1 MPPWRSRP
9 SVIPLLG
16 STFLSQSGSAW
27 NRLGYDGRKNAIERI
42 TTTPSS
48 ANRPPTFFMPASLV
62 HHSLFFIIRPEPC
75 DVVALNFDLR
85 VVSDLKRHGLPAQVG
100 DGPPEAG
107 RGDDLV
113 PLLQGLQHGFEL
125 LLASLMRKDQQ
136 EIEDHED
143 QDERHQGQPRAPRP
157 APSRRSLRPGHG
169 VQQPHPCPSPHDAGA
184 RTSSVPTVATS
195 PHSAAT
201 PARRA

>member
-85 VVSDLKRHGLPAQVG
+85 VVSDLK
-100 DGPPEAG
+100 
-107 RGDDLV
+107 
-113 PLLQGLQHGFEL
+113 LQGLQHGFEL
-125 LLASLMRKDQQ
+125 LLASLLSKDQL
-136 EIEDHED
+136 EIEYHED

-157 APSRRSLRPGHG
+157 APSRRSLR
-169 VQQPHPCPSPHDAGA
+169 
-184 RTSSVPTVATS
+184 
-195 PHSAAT
+195 
-201 PARRA
+201 